1 MWHWFPENVST
12 FGAKMD
18 SMFMIIL
25 WITGITFVVVEV
37 MLLYFA
43 VKYRHKPGRRAHYV
57 HGNKRLEIIWTAVTF
72 VIVLFVAAISVEPWM
87 AVRNP
92 ARFPAPELAV
102 EVTAKQFEWQA
113 RYPGAD
119 GRLGTADDFTS
130 RNQLH
135 VPVGRAVHVTLLSE
149 DVIHSFFLPH
159 LRVKQDAVPGMR
171 IPIWFEATRAGEYVL
186 GCAELC
192 GLGHYRMKGVVRVHE
207 AAAFDSWHSSGGKA
221 TPVAAQ
227 AAGAPVVAHHA
238 H

>member
-25 WITGITFVVVEV
+25 WITGITFVLVEAA
-37 MLLYFA
+37 LLYFA
-43 VKYRHKPGRRAHYV
+43 FKYRHRPGRKATFV
-57 HGNKRLEIIWTAVTF
+57 HGNKRLEIIWTAATF
-72 VIVLFVAAISVEPWM
+72 VIVLFVAAISMEPWM

-92 ARFPAPELAV
+92 ARFPPPELQV
-102 EVTAKQFEWQA
+102 EVTAKQFEWRA
-113 RYPGAD
+113 KYAGAD

-135 VPVGRAVHVTLLSE
+135 VPVGRAVHVTLVSE

-171 IPIWFEATRAGEYVL
+171 IPIWFEATKAGDYVL

-207 AAAFDSWHSSGGKA
+207 AAAFDSWYSSGGKA
-221 TPVAAQ
+221 APTASTRAST
-227 AAGAPVVAHHA
+227 PVVAQHA

>member
-18 SMFMIIL
+18 SMFIIIL
-25 WITGITFVVVEV
+25 WITGITFVVVEA
-37 MLLYFA
+37 MLLYFS
-43 VKYRHKPGRRAHYV
+43 VKYRHRPGRTAQYV
-57 HGNKRLEIIWTAVTF
+57 HGNKRLEIVWTTVTF

-87 AVRNP
+87 SVRNP
-92 ARFPAPELAV
+92 ARFPAAELTV

-113 RYPGAD
+113 KYPGAD

-135 VPVGRAVHVTLLSE
+135 IPVGRAVHVTLLSE

-171 IPIWFEATRAGEYVL
+171 IPIWFEATRSGEYVL

-207 AAAFDSWHSSGGKA
+207 ASAFDSWHSSGGKA
-221 TPVAAQ
+221 AVAS
-227 AAGAPVVAHHA
+227 AAAVTPVVAHHA

>member
-1 MWHWFPENVST
+1 MWHWFPESVST

-25 WITGITFVVVEV
+25 WITGITFVLVEV
-37 MLLYFA
+37 TLLVFA
-43 VKYRHKPGRRAHYV
+43 FKYRHQQGRKARFV
-57 HGNKRLEIIWTAVTF
+57 HGNKRLEIIWTSATF
-72 VIVLFVAAISVEPWM
+72 IIVLFIAGISMEPWM

-92 ARFPAPELAV
+92 ARFPPAALAV

-113 RYPGAD
+113 KYPGAD
-119 GRLGTADDFTS
+119 GQLGTADDFTS

-171 IPIWFEATRAGEYVL
+171 IPIWFEATRAGEYSL

-192 GLGHYRMKGVVRVHE
+192 GLGHYRMKGIVRVHE
-207 AAAFDSWHSSGGKA
+207 AADFDSWHSSGGKA
-221 TPVAAQ
+221 AIAAATPGGTPVAAHQ
-227 AAGAPVVAHHA
+227 AH
-238 H
+238 